1 MPAHRLLRCILA
13 AALATSVV
21 CGREPELHERGGLP
35 NLASRTRGE
44 FRVAYL
50 GGSITAAGDGWR
62 SLTTVLLD
70 RRFPGLT
77 IQEIAAGLPGTG
89 SNLGAC
95 RLSRDVLRH
104 RPDLLF
110 VEFAVNDSNALPE
123 QIERTMEGIVRQTWH
138 ANPYTDIWFVYTV
151 STPGL
156 ADLQAGNFPAAAH
169 AMERIA
175 AHYDI
180 PSLHFGIEV
189 ARLIAARE
197 LVFKAPE
204 APTNKRTFSIDG
216 VHPTAAGHRVYLA
229 AIERALP
236 VLLQTSKT
244 APHALPP
251 PLHVDN
257 WEGAGMRQLDEVNR
271 HGKWL
276 PVPLDDAN
284 LRGATKHLLPP
295 LWRTSTPGDS
305 IEFEFTGGIFG
316 LLGIAA
322 PDSGS
327 FRVKVDDL
335 PLLEATFFDG
345 FVSPTFCRA
354 REWFYPGRL
363 PPGRHHVRVEFI
375 EAAPDKLAIKAK
387 AGRPVTEQAPY
398 AQNRLTL
405 GGVLVV
411 ASPEQ

>member
-1 MPAHRLLRCILA
+1 MTADRLLHCLIA
-13 AALATSVV
+13 AVLVTSVV
-21 CGREPELHERGGLP
+21 CGREPELHVRGGLP
-35 NLASRTRGE
+35 NLASRTGGE

-50 GGSITAAGDGWR
+50 GGSITAAANGWR
-62 SLTTVLLD
+62 SLTTTLLGQ
-70 RRFPGLT
+70 RFPGLT
-77 IQEIAAGLPGTG
+77 IQEISAGLPGTG

-110 VEFAVNDSNALPE
+110 VEFAVNDTIAPPE
-123 QIERTMEGIVRQTWH
+123 RIERTMEGIVRQTWH
-138 ANPYTDIWFVYTV
+138 ANPHTDICFVYTV

-156 ADLQAGNFPAAAH
+156 ADLQAGNFPVAAQ
-169 AMERIA
+169 AMERVA

-189 ARLIAARE
+189 ARLIASRE
-197 LVFKAPE
+197 LVFKAPD
-204 APTNKRTFSIDG
+204 APADKRTFSIDG
-216 VHPTAAGHRVYLA
+216 VHPTAAGHQVYLA

-236 VLLQTSKT
+236 VLLQSSKS
-244 APHALPP
+244 APHTLPP
-251 PLHVDN
+251 PLHIDN
-257 WEGAGMRQLDEVNR
+257 WEGAGMRQFDEIN
-271 HGKWL
+271 HQGKWL

-295 LWRTSTPGDS
+295 LWRTATPGDS
-305 IEFEFTGGIFG
+305 IEFEFTGRVFG

-327 FRVKVDDL
+327 FSVKVDDL
-335 PLLEATFFDG
+335 PQIEATFFDA

-354 REWFYPGRL
+354 REWFYPGTL
-363 PPGRHHVRVEFI
+363 PPSPHRVRVEFI
-375 EAAPDKLAIKAK
+375 ETAPDKIAIKAK
-387 AGRPVTEQAPY
+387 AGKPVTAHAPY
-398 AQNRLTL
+398 AQDRLTL

-411 ASPEQ
+411 ASPAQ

>member
-1 MPAHRLLRCILA
+1 MTADRLLHCLIA
-13 AALATSVV
+13 AVLVTSVV
-21 CGREPELHERGGLP
+21 CGREPELHVRGGLP
-35 NLASRTRGE
+35 NLASRTGGE

-50 GGSITAAGDGWR
+50 GGSITAAANGWR
-62 SLTTVLLD
+62 SLTTTLLGQ
-70 RRFPGLT
+70 RFPGLT
-77 IQEIAAGLPGTG
+77 IQEISAGLPGTG

-95 RLSRDVLRH
+95 RLSQDVLRH

-110 VEFAVNDSNALPE
+110 VEFAVNDTIAPPE
-123 QIERTMEGIVRQTWH
+123 RIERTMEGIVRQTWH
-138 ANPYTDIWFVYTV
+138 ANPHTDICFVYTV

-156 ADLQAGNFPAAAH
+156 AELQAGNFPVAAQ
-169 AMERIA
+169 AMERVA

-189 ARLIAARE
+189 ARLIASRE
-197 LVFKAPE
+197 LVFKAPD
-204 APTNKRTFSIDG
+204 APADKRTFSIDG
-216 VHPTAAGHRVYLA
+216 VHPTAAGHQVYLA

-236 VLLQTSKT
+236 VLIQTSKT
-244 APHALPP
+244 APHTLPP
-251 PLHVDN
+251 PLHIDN

-271 HGKWL
+271 QGKWL

-295 LWRTSTPGDS
+295 LWRTATPGDS
-305 IEFEFTGGIFG
+305 IEFEFTGRIFG

-335 PLLEATFFDG
+335 PPLEATLFDA

-354 REWFYPGRL
+354 REWFYPGTL
-363 PPGRHHVRVEFI
+363 LPGRHHVRVEFI
-375 EAAPDKLAIKAK
+375 EAVPEKFAIKAK
-387 AGRPVTEQAPY
+387 AGKPVTEQAPY